1 MALQEI
7 GSPDN
12 WSAQLRKG
20 SLELAILAS
29 LWNRSLYGL
38 EVLRALEAGGLPVA
52 EGTLYPILNRLRLDG
67 LLDAEWRNMEAG
79 RPRKYYVLTPAGRQR
94 TAEMSAAWASFSGQ
108 MNHFVQ
114 SVVKGEDDGRRQ

>member
-1 MALQEI
+1 MALLEI
-7 GSPDN
+7 SSPDN

-29 LWNRSLYGL
+29 LWGGSLYGL
-38 EVLRALEAGGLPVA
+38 EILRALEAGGLTVA

-67 LLDAEWRNMEAG
+67 ALDAEWRNLDSG
-79 RPRKYYVLTPAGRQR
+79 RPRKYYALTPAGRQR
-94 TAEMSAAWASFSGQ
+94 TAGMSAAWASFSGQ

-114 SVVKGEDDGRRQ
+114 PVLKGEEDGRRQ